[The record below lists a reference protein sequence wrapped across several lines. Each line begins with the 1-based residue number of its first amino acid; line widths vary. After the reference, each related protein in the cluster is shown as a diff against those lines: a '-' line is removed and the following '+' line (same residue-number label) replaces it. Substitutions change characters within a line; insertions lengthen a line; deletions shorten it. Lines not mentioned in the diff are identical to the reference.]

1 MMMMME
7 QEHDCF
13 VCLYLF
19 NSIVLVLF
27 WNIATTKVVGIDGAT
42 SSDLQQGWQ
51 SRQSKKLVDGVAAA
65 WTSFLILLVVNKK
78 LKSMDSG

>member
-1 MMMMME
+1 MMMMMME

-42 SSDLQQGWQ
+42 SSDLQQGWH
-51 SRQSKKLVDGVAAA
+51 RQSKKLVDGVAAA